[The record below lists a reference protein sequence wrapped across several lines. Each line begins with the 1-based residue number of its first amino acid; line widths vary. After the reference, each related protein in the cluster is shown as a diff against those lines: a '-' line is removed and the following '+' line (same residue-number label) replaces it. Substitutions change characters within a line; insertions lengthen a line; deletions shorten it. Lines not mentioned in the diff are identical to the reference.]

1 MTWLLNDRHRQTRT
15 QRAHPMATW
24 HHSSVDSVFFLLL
37 FLLSP
42 SPPLSRSRLLVP
54 ARRRIYF
61 APCAWK
67 CVRNQKMFDVLFS
80 LGGLIQGLLSSPCR
94 LCAAPFALPCF
105 RRHGF
110 LAHSPPGMF
119 LFRLFRIS
127 FHLVLNGYSSVIR
140 MGVLFRDWCLSWYD
154 EELSGAFEDARI
166 EDLRRVA
173 RELPLRTES
182 LSLHSLP
189 RNRSEAPNTRDHP

>member
-1 MTWLLNDRHRQTRT
+1 
-15 QRAHPMATW
+15 
-24 HHSSVDSVFFLLL
+24 
-37 FLLSP
+37 
-42 SPPLSRSRLLVP
+42 
-54 ARRRIYF
+54 
-61 APCAWK
+61 
-67 CVRNQKMFDVLFS
+67 
-80 LGGLIQGLLSSPCR
+80 
-94 LCAAPFALPCF
+94 
-105 RRHGF
+105 
-110 LAHSPPGMF
+110 
-119 LFRLFRIS
+119 
-127 FHLVLNGYSSVIR
+127 